1 MSDREL
7 VLRHVIADVHARRTL
22 PAEVRIRGGRIASI
36 RELTGSEALQVDP
49 GILIPGLVDAHV
61 HIESS
66 MLPPGEFA
74 RVAVRHGTVATVSDP
89 HEIANVLGADG
100 IRFMLEDA
108 AGSPF
113 IFWFGAPSC
122 VPATALETAGAAL
135 DADAVAALLDDP
147 RLPYLSEMMN
157 WPGVLARD
165 PEVMAKIA
173 AAKARGK
180 RVDGHAPGLLGA
192 DIAHYAAA
200 GIETDHECRTA
211 EEGRA
216 RIAAGM
222 MLAIREGSAARNLDA
237 LLPVLREHPDRCM
250 WCTDDAHPDT
260 LLSGHIDRLI
270 ARAVAAGIDPFDALR
285 AGTLNTVTHYRMPC
299 GLLRVGDRADMALVD
314 DLRSFRVRRTWIAGS
329 MVAEEGVSRL
339 PRRASATPNRFRAC
353 RVSADDLALRTAP
366 GACSPV
372 RAHVI
377 AVEDGQLVTGH
388 AMEAVTASGSA
399 AEGGVAG
406 GGAAAHVADAD
417 RVVEPDPSRDLL
429 LLAVV
434 NRYTDAPP
442 ALALVRGIGLMRGAI
457 ASSVA
462 HDSHN
467 VVAVGASRAELAEAI
482 NAVCAARG
490 GLALTAS
497 GTHVL
502 ELPIAGLM
510 SDRPAEDVAATYARL
525 TDGAR
530 ALGSPLHA
538 PFMTLAF
545 LALIV
550 IPALKLSDRGL
561 VDATAMRF
569 VPPLE

>member
-7 VLRHVIADVHARRTL
+7 VLRHVIADVHARRTM
-22 PAEVRIRGGRIASI
+22 PAEVRISGGRIASI
-36 RELTGSEALQVDP
+36 RELAGSEALQVDP

-66 MLPPGEFA
+66 MLPPWEFA

-100 IRFMLEDA
+100 IRFMLDDA

-113 IFWFGAPSC
+113 TFWFGVPSC
-122 VPATALETAGAAL
+122 VPATTLETAGASL
-135 DADAVAALLDDP
+135 DAGAVSMLLDDP
-147 RLPYLSEMMN
+147 RLPYLSEVMN

-192 DIAHYAAA
+192 DIVHYAAA

-216 RIAAGM
+216 RVAAGM
-222 MLAIREGSAARNLDA
+222 MLAIREGSAARNMDA

-260 LLSGHIDRLI
+260 LLAGHIDRLM

-314 DLRSFRVRRTWIAGS
+314 DLRSFRVRRTWTAGAV
-329 MVAEEGVSRL
+329 VAEEGVSRL
-339 PRRASATPNRFRAC
+339 PRRASATPNRFRPC
-353 RVSADDLALRTAP
+353 RVNAADLALRAAP
-366 GACSPV
+366 GAGSPV
-372 RAHVI
+372 CAHVI
-377 AVEDGQLVTGH
+377 TVEDGQLVTGH

-399 AEGGVAG
+399 AAGDVAG
-406 GGAAAHVADAD
+406 GGATEHATDTD

-442 ALALVRGIGLMRGAI
+442 ALALVRGIGLTRGAI

-467 VVAVGASRAELAEAI
+467 VVAVGASRADLAEAI

-490 GLALTAS
+490 GLALSAS

-569 VPPLE
+569 LPPLE

>member
-1 MSDREL
+1 M
-7 VLRHVIADVHARRTL
+7 
-22 PAEVRIRGGRIASI
+22 PAEVRISGGRIASI
-36 RELTGSEALQVDP
+36 RELVGEDAARIDP
-49 GILIPGLVDAHV
+49 GVLIPGLVDAHV

-66 MLPPGEFA
+66 MLPPWEFA

-100 IRFMLEDA
+100 IRFMLDDA

-113 IFWFGAPSC
+113 TFWFGVPSC
-122 VPATALETAGAAL
+122 VPATTLETAGASL

-147 RLPYLSEMMN
+147 RLPYLSEVMN

-165 PEVMAKIA
+165 AQVMAKIA

-180 RVDGHAPGLLGA
+180 RVDGHAPGLLGE
-192 DIAHYAAA
+192 DIARYASA

-211 EEGRA
+211 DEGRA
-216 RIAAGM
+216 RIAAGV
-222 MLAIREGSAARNLDA
+222 MLAIREGSAARNMDA

-260 LLSGHIDRLI
+260 LLAGHIDRLM

-285 AGTLNTVTHYRMPC
+285 AGTLNTVSHYGLPC

-314 DLRSFRVRRTWIAGS
+314 DLHHFRVRRTWIGGTV
-329 MVAEEGVSRL
+329 VAENGVSQL
-339 PRRASATPNRFRAC
+339 PRRASATPNRFRSC
-353 RVSADDLALRTAP
+353 RVRPDDLQLRPARHSGATAT
-366 GACSPV
+366 
-372 RAHVI
+372 AHVI
-377 AVEDGQLVTGH
+377 TVEDGQLVTGH
-388 AMEAVTASGSA
+388 ASETVEVRDGC
-399 AEGGVAG
+399 
-406 GGAAAHVADAD
+406 
-417 RVVEPDPSRDLL
+417 VEPDPARDLL

-434 NRYTDAPP
+434 NRYADAPP
-442 ALALVRGIGLMRGAI
+442 ALALVRGIGLRRGAI

-467 VVAVGASRAELAEAI
+467 VVAVGATRSDLADAI

-490 GLALTAS
+490 GLALTGS

-510 SDRPAEDVAATYARL
+510 SDRPAEEVAATYARL
-525 TDGAR
+525 TEGAR

-561 VDATAMRF
+561 VDAMTMNF
-569 VPPLE
+569 IPPVE

>member
-1 MSDREL
+1 M
-7 VLRHVIADVHARRTL
+7 
-22 PAEVRIRGGRIASI
+22 
-36 RELTGSEALQVDP
+36 RELTGTDATRIDP
-49 GILIPGLVDAHV
+49 GVLIPGLVDAHV

-66 MLPPGEFA
+66 MLPPWEFA

-100 IRFMLEDA
+100 IRFMLDDA

-113 IFWFGAPSC
+113 TFWFGVPSC
-122 VPATALETAGAAL
+122 VPATTLETAGAAL
-135 DADAVAALLDDP
+135 DANAVATLLDDP
-147 RLPYLSEMMN
+147 RLPYLSEVMN

-192 DIAHYAAA
+192 DIERYAAA

-216 RIAAGM
+216 RVAAGM
-222 MLAIREGSAARNLDA
+222 MLAIREGSAARNMDA

-260 LLSGHIDRLI
+260 LLSGHIDRLM

-314 DLRSFRVRRTWIAGS
+314 DLREFRVRRTWIAGTV
-329 MVAEEGVSRL
+329 VAEIGVSRL
-339 PRRASATPNRFRAC
+339 PRRASATPNRFRSC
-353 RVSADDLALRTAP
+353 RVRPDDLRLRPARQLGATAT
-366 GACSPV
+366 
-372 RAHVI
+372 AHVI
-377 AVEDGQLVTGH
+377 TVEDGQLLTGH
-388 AMEAVTASGSA
+388 AKETVDVRDGCI
-399 AEGGVAG
+399 
-406 GGAAAHVADAD
+406 
-417 RVVEPDPSRDLL
+417 EPDPARDLL

-434 NRYTDAPP
+434 NRYADAPP
-442 ALALVRGIGLMRGAI
+442 ALALVRGLGLARGAI

-490 GLALTAS
+490 GLALAAS

-510 SDRPAEDVAATYARL
+510 SDRPAQDVAATYARL
-525 TDGAR
+525 TEGAR

-569 VPPLE
+569 IPPLD

>member
-7 VLRHVIADVHARRTL
+7 VFRHVIADVHARRTL

-36 RELTGSEALQVDP
+36 RELVGSEALRVDP

-66 MLPPGEFA
+66 MLPPWEFA

-89 HEIANVLGADG
+89 HEIANVLGAEG
-100 IRFMLEDA
+100 IRFMLDDA

-113 IFWFGAPSC
+113 IFWFGVPSC

-165 PEVMAKIA
+165 PQVMAKIA
-173 AAKARGK
+173 AATSRGK

-222 MLAIREGSAARNLDA
+222 MLAIREGSAARNMDA

-260 LLSGHIDRLI
+260 LLAGHVNRLM
-270 ARAVAAGIDPFDALR
+270 ARAVAAGTDPFDALR
-285 AGTLNTVTHYRMPC
+285 AGTANTVAHYGLPC

-314 DLRSFRVRRTWIAGS
+314 DLRSFNVRRTWIAGEV
-329 MVAEEGVSRL
+329 VADEGVTRL

-353 RVSADDLALRTAP
+353 RVSASDLALGLGR
-366 GACSPV
+366 S
-372 RAHVI
+372 AHVI
-377 AVEDGQLVTGH
+377 DVEDGQLVTGH
-388 AMEAVTASGSA
+388 SVERVSA
-399 AEGGVAG
+399 PHGI
-406 GGAAAHVADAD
+406 
-417 RVVEPDPSRDLL
+417 VEPDPDRDLL

-434 NRYTDAPP
+434 NRYSDARP
-442 ALALVRGIGLMRGAI
+442 ALALVRGIGLVRGAI

-467 VVAVGASRAELAEAI
+467 VVAVGASRAELADAI

-490 GLALTAS
+490 GLCLSAS
-497 GTHVL
+497 GTQVL

-510 SDRPAEDVAATYARL
+510 SDRPAEEVAATYARL

-545 LALIV
+545 LALTV

-561 VDATAMRF
+561 VDATAMRLI
-569 VPPLE
+569 PPVE